1 MSTEGYQYRALY
13 SYEKERAEDI
23 DLLPGDILTVT
34 RAALLALGCK
44 NGDERDPNHIGWIL
58 GINERTKQKG
68 DFPGTYVEYIGPVQ
82 MPLPAHRPRGL
93 RPLPA
98 TPTPLQTEQ
107 STFSGKHFKQNNIKT
122 HTFSKFLMLLAGLVR
137 SQVLPLLIW
146 W

>member
-1 MSTEGYQYRALY
+1 EGYQYRALY
-13 SYEKERAEDI
+13 SYDKERAEDI

-34 RAALLALGCK
+34 QAALIALGCK
-44 NGDERDPNHIGWIL
+44 DGDEREPDRIGWIL

-82 MPLPAHRPRGL
+82 MSLPAHRPRGL

-107 STFSGKHFKQNNIKT
+107 STFSG
-122 HTFSKFLMLLAGLVR
+122 
-137 SQVLPLLIW
+137 PLLPELVDQFCPPEIGPPILVKLFEA
-146 W
+146 